1 MIIKNKIKFL
11 IIFLIVYIVYLI
23 HGLKN
28 AGSNLL
34 GVMFFEGFSAVIIK
48 LILIVISCGLIYSI
62 LNILDLP
69 IYDTWWTAET
79 GMITIANFRCMP
91 IKPGYLGKP
100 VPGITIT
107 ILDPDGGEVPQ
118 FTMGDVAINADCPC
132 VAKGIWN
139 NNLED
144 ELDKRVID
152 KWNEI
157 EDAISPKDRKNKYK
171 RA

>member
-62 LNILDLP
+62 LNRKRLLEKLLLPVYGLLLLNQVVIIVVSIFLKDEILRFFVDHMFIPLELSNAMP
-69 IYDTWWTAET
+69 VFLAENVFLI
-79 GMITIANFRCMP
+79 GLFVLI
-91 IKPGYLGKP
+91 LGLG
-100 VPGITIT
+100 V
-107 ILDPDGGEVPQ
+107 
-118 FTMGDVAINADCPC
+118 
-132 VAKGIWN
+132 
-139 NNLED
+139 
-144 ELDKRVID
+144 
-152 KWNEI
+152 
-157 EDAISPKDRKNKYK
+157 RKN
-171 RA
+171 